1 LHPFLLTATLPVQP
15 PKDPPQDPPTKRGR
29 PANESQGAEL
39 QNQVHK
45 ASQRRSKVQ
54 RQELMSAIEAGD
66 NTAVSR
72 NNATRQAKK
81 LEDQLFSIGGFELT
95 LVSAGCHT

>member
-1 LHPFLLTATLPVQP
+1 MQP

>member
-1 LHPFLLTATLPVQP
+1 MQLPQ
-15 PKDPPQDPPTKRGR
+15 DPPQHPPTKRGR

-39 QNQVHK
+39 HNQVHK

-54 RQELMSAIEAGD
+54 RQEFMSSIEAED
-66 NTAVSR
+66 KTAVSR

-81 LEDQLFSIGGFELT
+81 LEDELFSIGGFELT

>member
-1 LHPFLLTATLPVQP
+1 
-15 PKDPPQDPPTKRGR
+15 
-29 PANESQGAEL
+29 
-39 QNQVHK
+39 
-45 ASQRRSKVQ
+45 
-54 RQELMSAIEAGD
+54 MSAIEAGD

-72 NNATRQAKK
+72 NNAMRQAKK

>member
-1 LHPFLLTATLPVQP
+1 
-15 PKDPPQDPPTKRGR
+15 
-29 PANESQGAEL
+29 
-39 QNQVHK
+39 
-45 ASQRRSKVQ
+45 
-54 RQELMSAIEAGD
+54 MSAIEAGD